1 MRVACTTL
9 YGGRDFVEELETEKH
24 KNEFPAQNRQI
35 HLDTGTGERREE
47 RRSEQ
52 CIQHRDEREEE
63 KGRERERGNGT
74 VAKINGP
81 ASDVH
86 ATSIHGLDDCS
97 VDGLLFC
104 STACSELPGTVP

>member
-47 RRSEQ
+47 RRPEQ

-63 KGRERERGNGT
+63 KGRERGEMERSQN
-74 VAKINGP
+74 KWP
-81 ASDVH
+81 
-86 ATSIHGLDDCS
+86 GLGRTCHQHPW
-97 VDGLLFC
+97 VG
-104 STACSELPGTVP
+104 